1 MWMDLELFT
10 IFMSTSFLLRQE
22 GRKISSN
29 DSLFAVLHD
38 FNSSKHHCETFIIII
53 IIISNKEI
61 HTESGEAQN
70 FLKSSTGI
78 SDSKSNTASIILLS
92 SQ

>member
-1 MWMDLELFT
+1 MDLELFT
-10 IFMSTSFLLRQE
+10 ICMSTSFLLRQE

-53 IIISNKEI
+53 ISNEEI
-61 HTESGEAQN
+61 QTESGEAQN

-78 SDSKSNTASIILLS
+78 SDLKSNTASIILLS